1 MHFSKF
7 FCIEHAH
14 RSTKRSI
21 NDYQVKGPF
30 ALPLRVIVPG
40 NETEDNILLA
50 VKKKLEDMFVDDLIK
65 LILENLDTITD
76 SQKPYNKKKDYEEED
91 MMWDDEDDWDD
102 ENDES

>member
-1 MHFSKF
+1 M
-7 FCIEHAH
+7 
-14 RSTKRSI
+14 
-21 NDYQVKGPF
+21 
-30 ALPLRVIVPG
+30 IVPG

>member
-1 MHFSKF
+1 MIIRLK
-7 FCIEHAH
+7 
-14 RSTKRSI
+14 
-21 NDYQVKGPF
+21 VLF

-76 SQKPYNKKKDYEEED
+76 SQKPYNKRRDYEEED
-91 MMWDDEDDWDD
+91 VMWDEEDDWDD
-102 ENDES
+102 EDDES